1 MLTGYTNIDAEKVK
15 KYASENPTWTK
26 EHWADYFCPN
36 RNRIPLSGTGRVMD
50 PIGDRRD
57 AGIFYGLLSHLSETV
72 QKMEVYMKDD
82 FAAVVGY
89 NGKRF
94 VLPSEF
100 VSVVPLTDYS
110 SVTGSRLKIA
120 LIGKGGSRG
129 MMLPDVPGESGL
141 EIRKKKSETE
151 KSLLELAEEEKAIK
165 DCTSSA
171 MADLK
176 KQLDELKRK
185 IEERQKQL
193 MEELKKKQDELAKKK
208 RELEKELFILETQ
221 IYGIRCYLGE
231 TVSFYTVRGGDPA
244 PKDAPIVIYQKI
256 RFLDEELGK
265 HLALFAYGAHE
276 DDKEQLLSVLKYR
289 DDIADLL
296 CPGPKSISVAKIS
309 RTGMIKGASE
319 TVANMLEDYA
329 MYHENQLAVLIRNGQ
344 QIHISWLD
352 ADKIN
357 VSDDNVFFRPGLQD
371 GTEEDAIEEKDPFLR
386 RMREERRTEQEKKAR
401 KEVLSRWFF
410 FAVLQGVLDNT
421 LLLSLPE
428 KVSITDMD
436 SPYVVFST
444 AEGWIPESRYS
455 SFADMLQK
463 SENIPFKKGDFV
475 MTGMGIERDDRRS
488 GRTAGAWDNNRGIG
502 SKNRT
507 WGVSLPGKTL
517 LPINKVIPNIR
528 VKYTVQICRA
538 RIEMDPEG
546 LVMYEYDEGKTRS
559 SYPDRNR
566 DDAVIVKYPSYT
578 AVYTDDAV
586 GTENMERIIEGDEW
600 HDYAAALET
609 ESYKKLPEKYLL
621 RMSNVYEK
629 NIFYIDKEGKE
640 CSIPGFDTGKN
651 AYEAQEAGKELLYRK
666 AVSAEVIGET
676 GYQYYCQAK
685 GGGYRSGH
693 TVNFRVYEHEVIP
706 VTFLCSSWIRSVIA
720 GGNIGSNYTLCGRS
734 MSYSDMLPYLH
745 KILVHLEE
753 REKTEKQMIVSAGG
767 KKWLSDLP
775 DWDAILCEWK
785 IMNGIHVLTETRAK
799 RFVRYLESEEKYGEN
814 NW

>member
-26 EHWADYFCPN
+26 DHWADYFHPN

-50 PIGDRRD
+50 PIVDRGDAD
-57 AGIFYGLLSHLSETV
+57 IFYGLLRHLSEIY

-94 VLPSEF
+94 VLPSEL
-100 VSVVPLTDYS
+100 VSVIPLTDYS
-110 SVTGSRLKIA
+110 SVTGSRLRVA

-129 MMLPDVPGESGL
+129 MMLPDVPGESDL

-151 KSLLELAEEEKAIK
+151 ESLLELAEEEKAIK
-165 DCTSSA
+165 DCTSGA

-176 KQLDELKRK
+176 KQLDELNRK

-193 MEELKKKQDELAKKK
+193 MEELRRKQNELEEKK
-208 RELEKELFILETQ
+208 RKMEKELFILETQ

-231 TVSFYTVRGGDPA
+231 TVSFYTVRGGNPA
-244 PKDAPIVIYQKI
+244 PKDAPVVIYQKI

-265 HLALFAYGAHE
+265 HLALFAYGDHE

-296 CPGPKSISVAKIS
+296 CPGPKSISAAKIS
-309 RTGMIKGASE
+309 RTGKVKGASE
-319 TVANMLEDYA
+319 KIANMLEDYD
-329 MYHENQLAVLIRNGQ
+329 MYHENQLAVIIRNGE

-352 ADKIN
+352 ADKIS
-357 VSDDNVFFRPGLQD
+357 VSDDNVFFRPGTQD
-371 GTEEDAIEEKDPFLR
+371 GTEEDTIEEKDPFLR

-401 KEVLSRWFF
+401 KEMLSRWFF

-421 LLLSLPE
+421 SLLSLPE
-428 KVSITDMD
+428 KVSITDMN
-436 SPYVVFST
+436 SPYIVFSM
-444 AEGWIPESRYS
+444 AEGWIPENKYG
-455 SFADMLQK
+455 SFSDMLQR

-475 MTGMGIERDDRRS
+475 MTGMGIERDDRSS

-502 SKNRT
+502 AKNRT
-507 WGVSLPGKTL
+507 WGVSLPKRKII
-517 LPINKVIPNIR
+517 PINKVIPHIR
-528 VKYTVQICRA
+528 VKYTVQTCRV
-538 RIEMDPEG
+538 RVEMDPEG

-586 GTENMERIIEGDEW
+586 GTENMEQTIKGDEW
-600 HDYAAALET
+600 HDYAAALGT
-609 ESYKKLPEKYLL
+609 ESYKKLTEKYLF
-621 RMSNVYEK
+621 RMSHIYEK

-640 CSIPGFDTGKN
+640 CPIPGLNTGKH

-676 GYQYYCQAK
+676 GHQYYCQAN
-685 GGGYRSGH
+685 GYGYRSGY

-706 VTFLCSSWIRSVIA
+706 VTFLCSSWIRSVVA
-720 GGNIGSNYTLCGRS
+720 GGDIGTYTLCGKS

-745 KILVHLEE
+745 KILEHLKE
-753 REKTEKQMIVSAGG
+753 REEKEKQMIIAAGG
-767 KKWLSDLP
+767 EDWLRRSP
-775 DWDAILCEWK
+775 DWDAVLCEWK
-785 IMNGIHVLTETRAK
+785 IRNKIHTLTATRAG
-799 RFVRYLESEEKYGEN
+799 RFIRSVCEPSTP
-814 NW
+814 